1 MASEFHLAPEQYKK
15 CVEALESVS
24 NDFLT
29 GVDVLKREYE
39 RNKSGKTCK
48 AVRAGRKK
56 HI

>member
-15 CVEALESVS
+15 CVEALEAVS

-39 RNKSGKTCK
+39 RNKSGKPCE
-48 AVRAGRKK
+48 AVRAGK
-56 HI
+56 

>member
-15 CVEALESVS
+15 CVEALEAVS

-39 RNKSGKTCK
+39 RKNKKL
-48 AVRAGRKK
+48 
-56 HI
+56 